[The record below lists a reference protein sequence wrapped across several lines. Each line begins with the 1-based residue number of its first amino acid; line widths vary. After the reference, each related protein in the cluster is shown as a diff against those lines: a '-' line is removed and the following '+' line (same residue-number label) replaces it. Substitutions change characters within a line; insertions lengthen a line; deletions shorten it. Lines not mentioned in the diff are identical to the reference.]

1 LLGIFFFTSQD
12 ILFMS
17 IHVVLLNL
25 YCAYYVM
32 DDENYGWRLEE
43 RNDVHSYVG
52 DASGLGY
59 MLKGFDMT
67 GISAMVG
74 GTQSTRKRERGL
86 YDWLQ

>member
-1 LLGIFFFTSQD
+1 
-12 ILFMS
+12 
-17 IHVVLLNL
+17 
-25 YCAYYVM
+25 M

-52 DASGLGY
+52 DASSLGY

-74 GTQSTRKRERGL
+74 GTNGSSNKRQRGL
-86 YDWLQ
+86 YDWYERAKRTIYLV

>member
-1 LLGIFFFTSQD
+1 
-12 ILFMS
+12 
-17 IHVVLLNL
+17 
-25 YCAYYVM
+25 M

-74 GTQSTRKRERGL
+74 GTDSSSRKRQRG
-86 YDWLQ
+86 